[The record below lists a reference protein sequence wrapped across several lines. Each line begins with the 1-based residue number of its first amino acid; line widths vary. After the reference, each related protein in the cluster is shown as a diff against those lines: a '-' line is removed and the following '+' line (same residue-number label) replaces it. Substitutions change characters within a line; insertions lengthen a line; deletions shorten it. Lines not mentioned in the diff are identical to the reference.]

1 MADFSEFAAFVP
13 ATLPTP
19 SPQVNRVEELVQEIC
34 HVIKDRVVET
44 GANEIDHDKE
54 DFKTFEGIERCLAK
68 YRETC
73 RNKIDEYLSEL
84 PVPIREYAEQKLL
97 FAHKKSPGQVLQA
110 LQSRLKEVVAEFMP
124 KLSKAYET
132 SSLVCNYLLDPR
144 EFRNFL
150 TNSQVQASTSSAHV
164 CRTPYCF
171 SVYEKGECAA
181 HLSTHSLTPNTRALF
196 LSNWVKT
203 DDRLWRSCNI
213 CGLVGQFVPQHLKNV
228 HGITGEERK
237 STFLSH
243 MLTDVGLIVSTLLHV

>member
-19 SPQVNRVEELVQEIC
+19 SPQVNRVEELVEEIC
-34 HVIKDRVVET
+34 HVIKDRVEET
-44 GANEIDHDKE
+44 GANEINHDKE
-54 DFKTFEGIERCLAK
+54 DFKTFEGIERCLLK

-84 PVPIREYAEQKLL
+84 PVLIREYAEQKLL

-144 EFRNFL
+144 EFRNSL
-150 TNSQVQASTSSAHV
+150 PILKYRLLHLLHTSVGPHIAFRCTRKGSV
-164 CRTPYCF
+164 LLICRP
-171 SVYEKGECAA
+171 
-181 HLSTHSLTPNTRALF
+181 
-196 LSNWVKT
+196 
-203 DDRLWRSCNI
+203 I
-213 CGLVGQFVPQHLKNV
+213 
-228 HGITGEERK
+228 
-237 STFLSH
+237 LSH
-243 MLTDVGLIVSTLLHV
+243 RTQERCF